1 MKIPISGKTKLAG
14 VIGWPIGHTLS
25 PAMHNAA
32 FAALGMDAVY
42 LPLGVPDP
50 ARLKEVVK
58 GLQAVRA
65 LGVNVTIPYKQ
76 AVMNC
81 VDELSPEAGQIGAV
95 NTLVFRD
102 QKIIGCNTDGLGF
115 LKSLPARPPLRGK
128 NAVLLGSGGGG
139 RAVAVSLVLAGVAQ
153 LSVSE
158 PEPRRRNSLIR
169 HLRALGCPGARGVLP
184 DSPELQSALREADL
198 LVNAT
203 PLGLKPGDPLPLPEA
218 WMPEKR
224 CAMDLV
230 YGRSTTRFLKLA
242 ARRGNRIVPG
252 WRMLLHQGAEA
263 FRLWTGR
270 QPPVEVMERALRKA
284 GGMNR

>member
-50 ARLKEVVK
+50 ARLKEVVR

-65 LGVNVTIPYKQ
+65 LGANVTIPYKQ
-76 AVMNC
+76 AVMNY
-81 VDELSPEAGQIGAV
+81 VNELSPEAEQIGAV

-115 LKSLPARPPLRGK
+115 LKSLPLRLSLRGK
-128 NAVLLGSGGGG
+128 NVVLLGSGGGG

-153 LSVSE
+153 VSVSE
-158 PEPRRRNSLIR
+158 PEPRRRNALVK
-169 HLRALGCPGARGVLP
+169 HLRALGCQGAKGVLP
-184 DSPELQSALREADL
+184 DSPELQSALQEADL

-203 PLGLKPGDPLPLPEA
+203 PLGLKPEDPLPLPEA
-218 WMPEKR
+218 WFPDNTTV
-224 CAMDLV
+224 MDLV
-230 YGRSTTRFLKLA
+230 YGRTLTRFLTLA
-242 ARRGNRIVPG
+242 KRRGNRIVPG
-252 WRMLLHQGAEA
+252 WQMLLHQGAES
-263 FRLWTGR
+263 FRLWTGK
-270 QPPVEVMERALRKA
+270 QPPVEVMEKALFGKK
-284 GGMNR
+284 